1 MIGFLA
7 GEIAACL
14 LSRGERLTKTKKLN
28 TQSEVNNLAC
38 TRALVDTIRLYHG
51 GKVQEKSSQGLYFRD
66 MNNKLR
72 ESFYRSYSLYNPC
85 VVNDT
90 RLKVTFLTCAFATGQ
105 IALSEIAAIMMAPK
119 ISASLSEASQFEK
132 ASKALSVMSFCAKAT
147 KNKWILLN
155 YMNHH
160 YPEVYSRAI
169 KSGSFDLADKDDDI
183 YEMIT
188 AIVIKSI
195 HSSNNFEDALVAA
208 HELGGSYPEI
218 LSLVGGI
225 AGNLWECP
233 RKLSD
238 ATYALIER
246 LNGHAIP
253 EMKELGILNGYEDYA
268 ARQDKKFNKR
278 LKRLLKII

>member
-14 LSRGERLTKTKKLN
+14 LGRRERLTKTKKLN
-28 TQSEVNNLAC
+28 TLRDANNLAC
-38 TRALVDTIRLYHG
+38 TMALVDAFKLYSG
-51 GKVQEKSSQGLYFRD
+51 GKVQEKNSQGLYFRD

-72 ESFYRSYSLYNPC
+72 ELFHGNYSIYNPC

-90 RLKVTFLTCAFATGQ
+90 RLKLTFLSCAFATGQ

-119 ISASLSEASQFEK
+119 ISSTLSEASQFES
-132 ASKALSVMSFCAKAT
+132 ASKAISVMSFCAKAT

-160 YPEVYSRAI
+160 YPSVYSRAI
-169 KSGSFDLADKDDDI
+169 RSGSFNLADRDDDI

-195 HSSNNFEDALVAA
+195 HSSNNLEDALVAA
-208 HELGGSYPEI
+208 YELGGPYPEI
-218 LSLVGGI
+218 LSIVGGI
-225 AGNLWECP
+225 AGCIWECP

-238 ATYALIER
+238 ATYTLIER
-246 LNGHAIP
+246 LHGHAIS
-253 EMKELGILNGYEDYA
+253 EMKVLGILNGYDDYA
-268 ARQDKKFNKR
+268 ARQDEKFNKR